1 MANYKTIYDVKEL
14 LDLQKK
20 MNRKSD
26 LRKIRRAYDF
36 AEKAHEN
43 QKRLS
48 GEKYIIHPL
57 NVAYISR
64 VSFDFSICFSLLI
77 NSIVLIL

>member
-1 MANYKTIYDVKEL
+1 MGDYKTIYEVKEL
-14 LDLQKK
+14 LELQKK

-43 QKRLS
+43 QKRL
-48 GEKYIIHPL
+48 
-57 NVAYISR
+57 
-64 VSFDFSICFSLLI
+64 
-77 NSIVLIL
+77 

>member
-26 LRKIRRAYDF
+26 LRKIRRAYDL
-36 AEKAHEN
+36 
-43 QKRLS
+43 QKKHMKIKKGYLA
-48 GEKYIIHPL
+48 KNI
-57 NVAYISR
+57 
-64 VSFDFSICFSLLI
+64 
-77 NSIVLIL
+77 

>member
-1 MANYKTIYDVKEL
+1 MGDYKTIYEVKEL
-14 LDLQKK
+14 LELQKK

-43 QKRLS
+43 QKILS
-48 GEKYIIHPL
+48 
-57 NVAYISR
+57 
-64 VSFDFSICFSLLI
+64 
-77 NSIVLIL
+77 

>member
-1 MANYKTIYDVKEL
+1 MANYKMIYEVKEL
-14 LDLQKK
+14 LELQKK

-43 QKRLS
+43 QKRL
-48 GEKYIIHPL
+48 
-57 NVAYISR
+57 
-64 VSFDFSICFSLLI
+64 
-77 NSIVLIL
+77 